1 MAHGKKKNEGAMRGK
16 DMDTFRGT
24 TKPQNEEVELE
35 KHREFKV
42 QSMRDAIE
50 EVWARSAEDKLF
62 EDINLMSEE
71 QYDEF
76 LDSLNEEE
84 LDEII
89 GRLIV
94 EREAERKLQK
104 TQQKVDDRTARIK
117 AKRKELKK
125 TAESGRC

>member
-1 MAHGKKKNEGAMRGK
+1 MKRGK
-16 DMDTFRGT
+16 DMDTFKP
-24 TKPQNEEVELE
+24 KPQNEEVELE

-42 QSMRDAIE
+42 QSMRDAME
-50 EVWARSAEDKLF
+50 EVWAKSAEDKLF

-89 GRLIV
+89 GRF
-94 EREAERKLQK
+94 
-104 TQQKVDDRTARIK
+104 KV
-117 AKRKELKK
+117 
-125 TAESGRC
+125 